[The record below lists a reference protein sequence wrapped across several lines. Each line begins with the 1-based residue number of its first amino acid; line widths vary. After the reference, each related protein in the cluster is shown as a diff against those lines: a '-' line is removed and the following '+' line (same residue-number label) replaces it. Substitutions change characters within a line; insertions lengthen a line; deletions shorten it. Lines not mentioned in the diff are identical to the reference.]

1 LTSSAETQRLIEQEI
16 QAGGFRDAA
25 AFVGAAALHSSAA
38 LGRQVAALLDI
49 EHSVPGVNVSP
60 IRPELRVIGVLTAVS
75 GPLDPNAGDLDL
87 TAGWGHGGKG
97 GVTMPGKGKAVAR
110 SGAATYDVYLN
121 DKAFWSNIPSAVW
134 EYTLGGYQVIKK
146 WLSYREKELL
156 GRGLTKEEA
165 RHVTDMV
172 RRIAA
177 LLLMGPA
184 LDANYAAV
192 KRDAYLGSS
201 PGVT

>member
-134 EYTLGGYQVIKK
+134 EYTLGG
-146 WLSYREKELL
+146 
-156 GRGLTKEEA
+156 
-165 RHVTDMV
+165 
-172 RRIAA
+172 
-177 LLLMGPA
+177 
-184 LDANYAAV
+184 
-192 KRDAYLGSS
+192 
-201 PGVT
+201 

>member
-1 LTSSAETQRLIEQEI
+1 M
-16 QAGGFRDAA
+16 F
-25 AFVGAAALHSSAA
+25 AALTA
-38 LGRQVAALLDI
+38 LRTVFALPRLAPF
-49 EHSVPGVNVSP
+49 V
-60 IRPELRVIGVLTAVS
+60 
-75 GPLDPNAGDLDL
+75 
-87 TAGWGHGGKG
+87 
-97 GVTMPGKGKAVAR
+97 
-110 SGAATYDVYLN
+110 
-121 DKAFWSNIPSAVW
+121 
-134 EYTLGGYQVIKK
+134 TLGGYQVIKK
-146 WLSYREKELL
+146 WLSYREKALL